1 MPVPISQNDIKSRKD
16 NGISSNNISKSYD
29 ANVS

>member
-16 NGISSNNISKSYD
+16 NGISNNISKSYD